1 MRFRAPLAL
10 VCLTAFAI
18 LGTGS
23 SSRAQYLSDTSR
35 SMLAVSDRDEFST
48 VKTKESPTP
57 EAARPRKSM
66 WKAALLSAAMPG
78 AGEYYLGHK
87 SKARVFFAAE
97 AVSWAGFT
105 AYKIYSHWKK
115 DDLIRFANER
125 ANASLDGKSDD
136 FLDLVGYYTSVRDYN
151 RFGRV
156 FDPERPYFDENSSDY
171 WQWQSDRDRQ
181 AYRSLKNASREAN
194 RRSKFMIG
202 AAIINRIVSVI
213 DAVRDARRQ
222 DRKIEDSFSST
233 EQPRVRFSFDPMSSR
248 HQINLTLLTNW

>member
-1 MRFRAPLAL
+1 MRYRELLAI
-10 VCLTAFAI
+10 VCLTAGAI
-18 LGTGS
+18 PGVGS

-35 SMLAVSDRDEFST
+35 SILAVSDKDEFST
-48 VKTKESPTP
+48 VTAKESPTT

-97 AVSWAGFT
+97 AVSWAGFA
-105 AYKIYSHWKK
+105 AYKVYSHWKK

-125 ANASLDGKSDD
+125 ASANLDGKSDD
-136 FLDLVGYYTSVRDYN
+136 FFDLVGYYTSVRDYN
-151 RFGRV
+151 TFGRV
-156 FDPERPYFDENSSDY
+156 FDPQRPYLDENSSDY
-171 WQWQSDRDRQ
+171 WQWQSDHDRQ
-181 AYRSLKNASREAN
+181 VYRSLKNAGREAN

-233 EQPRVRFSFDPMSSR
+233 EQPRMRFSFDPMSSR
-248 HQINLTLLTNW
+248 HQVNMTLLTNW